1 MKTKISIAIVIFGMT
16 FFNLGNCQT
25 IITEKNS
32 SDKQIVEMLKKFY
45 NEYLTEIDKMPL
57 NQKKINLVKQKF
69 CTSKL
74 LKKIDLLELDYDPFV
89 NAQDFDS
96 EVLKTIKFTKDSKSL
111 NIYKACYI
119 YSFNKKN
126 ICIKLRIIKTNNNFK
141 IDDILDLKSAD

>member
-1 MKTKISIAIVIFGMT
+1 MKTKISVAIIIFGMA
-16 FFNLGNCQT
+16 FFNMGNAQT
-25 IITEKNS
+25 IIAEKNS

-45 NEYLTEIDKMPL
+45 NEYLIEIERMPL
-57 NQKKINLVKQKF
+57 NQRKMNLIKQKF

-96 EVLKTIKFTKDSKSL
+96 EVLKTIKFTKDSKNL
-111 NIYKACYI
+111 NIYKACYV

-126 ICIKLRIIKTNNNFK
+126 ICIKLRIIKVNGNFK
-141 IDDILDLKSAD
+141 IDDIIDLK